1 MKIAVIDIGTNST
14 RILIA
19 DYRQGNIYHL
29 YNDLQTTRIGEGIGN
44 SCIIKPRALER
55 TIDCL
60 KKYIDKCN
68 EFNVNRIRIV
78 ATSAVRDAENKD
90 LVKKEVFLNTGV
102 NLEILTGEKEAKLSY
117 LGAISDFFGDKKK
130 YVVLDIGGGSTE
142 LIYYSSQGIQ
152 YKSVNLGAVRL
163 SENILLKQEVSNILM
178 GLVEGLLP
186 NDFILVGVG
195 GTVTTLAAIKLEL
208 DEYDPDLVHGQELDI
223 KEINEINNWLQS
235 LSLNERKKVK
245 GLQPERADIILFGIF
260 ILQKVMEKLGV
271 TKIKVSEKDILY
283 GMIIT
288 TEDGDAN
295 FNKY

>member
-44 SCIIKPRALER
+44 SRIIKPRALER